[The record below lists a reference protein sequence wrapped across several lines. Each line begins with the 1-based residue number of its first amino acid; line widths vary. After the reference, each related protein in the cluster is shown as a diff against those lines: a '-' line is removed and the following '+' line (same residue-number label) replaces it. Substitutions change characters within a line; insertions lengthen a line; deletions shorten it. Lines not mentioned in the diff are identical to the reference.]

1 MESESFGSGASLP
14 DQASRDSHVLMVEP
28 EIVRQIRALREL
40 KWGTRRIA
48 DELGISRGTVKRYL
62 RSGAEAEVQTRPS
75 ARSLS
80 DEQRAEVVR
89 LFETTAEGNAVVV
102 QHLLA
107 ERGVEAH
114 VRTVQRIVEPVR
126 EQRRA
131 AEVATVRFETAPAH
145 QMQIDFGEKWVWIG
159 EQRVRVMLFVAVLS
173 YSRREYVRAF
183 RSQRHDDWRE
193 GLVGAFRHFGGV
205 TQTVLVDN
213 ARALVVD
220 RDVEKKTVRLHPAFE
235 AFCRDWGVTARACH
249 PYRARTKGKTERG
262 VGYAKSNALAGR
274 RFESWAHLEAHLE
287 RWMMMADDR
296 IHGTTHEQPRVRFER
311 DERDAL
317 RPLPARPLPVR
328 QRRLARRVASDCFVD
343 VDTVRY
349 SVPHR
354 LVRQSVEVLVGDD
367 EVIVFD
373 GTEIVARHGRCDEP
387 HRRVVDP
394 AHFEGLCRVTTTD
407 RVVGVSLQSYGR
419 TLDDYAAVVGGAP

>member
-1 MESESFGSGASLP
+1 MESESLH
-14 DQASRDSHVLMVEP
+14 DQPLGETQVAMVEP
-28 EIVRQIRALREL
+28 EIVRQIRALAAL
-40 KWGTRRIA
+40 KWSIRRIA
-48 DELGISRGTVKRYL
+48 RELGVHRGTVRRYL
-62 RSGAEAEVQTRPS
+62 RGGEAAEVQTRPA
-75 ARSLS
+75 ARQLT

-89 LFETTAEGNAVVV
+89 LFDSTAEGNAVVV
-102 QHLLA
+102 QQLLA
-107 ERGVEAH
+107 ERGLRVH
-114 VRTVQRIVEPVR
+114 VRTVQRVLAPHR

-131 AEVATVRFETAPAH
+131 SELATVRFETAPGH
-145 QMQIDFGEKWVWIG
+145 QMQIDFGEKWVAIA

-193 GLVGAFRHFGGV
+193 GLAGAFRYFGGV

-213 ARALVVD
+213 ARALVVEHD
-220 RDVEKKTVRLHPAFE
+220 RERGTRLHPAFE
-235 AFCRDWGVTARACH
+235 AFCRDWGVTARACY

-274 RFESWAHLEAHLE
+274 RFDSWAHLEAHLE
-287 RWMMMADDR
+287 RWMAMADER
-296 IHGTTHEQPRVRFER
+296 IHGTTHEPPRLRFDR
-311 DERDAL
+311 DEDLAL

-354 LVRQSVEVLVGDD
+354 LVRQAVEVLVGDD
-367 EVIVFD
+367 EVVVFD
-373 GTEIVARHGRCDEP
+373 GAEIVARHARCDEP

-394 AHFEGLCRVTTTD
+394 SHFEGLCRVTTTD
-407 RVVGVSLQSYGR
+407 RVVGASLQAYGR
-419 TLDDYAAVVGGAP
+419 TLADYEAVLGGAS

>member
-1 MESESFGSGASLP
+1 MESESLREPLP
-14 DQASRDSHVLMVEP
+14 GETQVAMVEP
-28 EIVRQIRALREL
+28 EIVRQIRGLAALR
-40 KWGTRRIA
+40 WGIRRIA
-48 DELGISRGTVKRYL
+48 RELGVNRRTVRRYL
-62 RSGAEAEVQTRPS
+62 RGGEAAEVQKRPA
-75 ARSLS
+75 ARQLS
-80 DEQRAEVVR
+80 EEERAEVVR
-89 LFETTAEGNAVVV
+89 LFDSTAEGNAVVV
-102 QHLLA
+102 QQLLA
-107 ERGVEAH
+107 ERGITVH
-114 VRTVQRIVEPVR
+114 VRTVQRVLAPHR

-131 AEVATVRFETAPAH
+131 SELATVRFETAPGH
-145 QMQIDFGEKWVWIG
+145 QMQIDFGEKWVWVG
-159 EQRVRVMLFVAVLS
+159 EERVRVMLFVAVLS

-193 GLVGAFRHFGGV
+193 GLAGAFRHFGGV

-213 ARALVVD
+213 ARALIVERD
-220 RDVEKKTVRLHPAFE
+220 RERGTVRLHPAFE
-235 AFCRDWGVTARACH
+235 AFCRDWDVTARACY

-287 RWMMMADDR
+287 RWMVMADER
-296 IHGTTHEQPRVRFER
+296 IHGTTHEQPRLRFER
-311 DERDAL
+311 DESAAL

-354 LVRQSVEVLVGDD
+354 LVRQQVEVLVGDD
-367 EVIVFD
+367 EVVVFD
-373 GTEIVARHGRCDEP
+373 GAEIVARHARCDEP
-387 HRRVVDP
+387 HHRVVDP
-394 AHFEGLCRVTTTD
+394 SHFEGLCRVTTSD

-419 TLDDYAAVVGGAP
+419 TLADYEAVLGGAP